1 MKSLFLD
8 DFLFG
13 SLGSADEDDFAMSLG
28 NMASYPGSTT
38 EPLFQEGKTWL
49 YLTPLMI
56 SSFLLNF
63 FVENYCNNT
72 RRSGEARISNCKN
85 LNLKSKNE

>member
-1 MKSLFLD
+1 MILSALEVVRAKLIEIKLHAVKSLFLD

-38 EPLFQEGKTWL
+38 EPLFQGGKT
-49 YLTPLMI
+49 
-56 SSFLLNF
+56 
-63 FVENYCNNT
+63 
-72 RRSGEARISNCKN
+72 
-85 LNLKSKNE
+85 